1 MKNFKFWA
9 IALVAALGFSS
20 CSKDDEQAPVACA
33 HDFVEVDYTDALVGT
48 WTCMDNDYAEAL
60 VIKADGTVEAT
71 GVVDHEYFSTKG
83 TIKVV
88 NNKMIYKLDNGDEF
102 EGLFEIIP
110 GKTFSMVIDH
120 ELDFRFTYQ
129 YCEEDLA
136 DEILGVWVCNDG
148 SMEGTQTFR
157 ADGTS
162 IMTGVTPVAGVLE
175 HKSTYKV
182 IGDLLFLTMP
192 ENFELRYS
200 CARLKYSPKGTALGD
215 IMTHQ
220 SFNVTDDFEIRESS
234 STYLRV
240 KEELNLEG
248 KVYDYSSAYVSSV
261 KGADEDFT
269 ILGHTFNM
277 AKLEAGDLDVLF
289 RSILSCIELN
299 ATSFKYKIRLDG
311 KDSEF
316 NDPITVEGNKVTL
329 DMSASNPA
337 CRKVE
342 MYMFQDAD
350 DSQLHIYTHGN
361 LFVDYFANLQI
372 PTLISEGK
380 LDPTDTAAVEQVF
393 ADMDARI
400 ETINVSFVFKAR
412 K

>member
-9 IALVAALGFSS
+9 IALVAMLGFTA
-20 CSKDDEQAPVACA
+20 CEKHECAECA
-33 HDFVEVDYTDALVGT
+33 HEFVEVDYTNALVGT

-88 NNKMIYKLDNGDEF
+88 NNKMTYKLDNGDEF

-129 YCEEDLA
+129 YCENDLA

-157 ADGTS
+157 EDGTS

-220 SFNVTDDFEIRESS
+220 SFNVTDDFEVIESTS
-234 STYLRV
+234 SFLRV

-277 AKLEAGDLDVLF
+277 ANFGASDFDVIFGSELY
-289 RSILSCIELN
+289 CVELN
-299 ATSFKYKIRLDG
+299 GNSIKHKSRPNG
-311 KDSEF
+311 Q
-316 NDPITVEGNKVTL
+316 TVEVVLPSLLRAT
-329 DMSASNPA
+329 
-337 CRKVE
+337 R
-342 MYMFQDAD
+342 
-350 DSQLHIYTHGN
+350 
-361 LFVDYFANLQI
+361 
-372 PTLISEGK
+372 
-380 LDPTDTAAVEQVF
+380 
-393 ADMDARI
+393 
-400 ETINVSFVFKAR
+400 
-412 K
+412 

>member
-1 MKNFKFWA
+1 MKIFKFWA
-9 IALVAALGFSS
+9 IALVAMLGFTA
-20 CSKDDEQAPVACA
+20 CEKHECAECA
-33 HDFVEVDYTDALVGT
+33 HDFVEVDYTNALVGT

-129 YCEEDLA
+129 YCENDLA

-175 HKSTYKV
+175 HRSTYKV

-200 CARLKYSPKGTALGD
+200 CARLKYSPKGTAFGD

-220 SFNVTDDFEIRESS
+220 SFNVTDDFEVIESTS
-234 STYLRV
+234 SFLRV

-269 ILGHTFNM
+269 IAGLTFNI
-277 AKLEAGDLDVLF
+277 AKMDAGDFNVLF
-289 RSILSCIELN
+289 RSALSCLEFN
-299 ATSFKYKIRLDG
+299 ANSVTQKFFDN
-311 KDSEF
+311 DVHSEF
-316 NDPITVEGNKVTL
+316 DVPMTVEGNKVTF
-329 DMSASNPA
+329 DFSAGNPA
-337 CRKVE
+337 LRKVE

-361 LFVDYFANLQI
+361 LFVDYFANLAI
-372 PTLISEGK
+372 VTLLREGK

-400 ETINVSFVFKAR
+400 ETINASFVYKAR
-412 K
+412 N